1 MSAVRTPNPILAT
14 LGRLLEEAL
23 NRALALDPETR
34 SQLAPLEGRRIGIE
48 LESANLALAIRVDD
62 GRLRVGPHWETAA
75 DLGLRATPGSLL
87 AFALRR
93 GEDSPLPGGKVG
105 ISGDAELARR
115 VEKLMRGFRLDVEE
129 VFARAFGDVI
139 GVPIART
146 LHAALRWSRDSAQ
159 SFVHDSAD
167 FLRDDSR
174 DLVAPAEMDQFLD
187 DVDALRDRA
196 ERLAARVAKAATH
209 ANGKDA

>member
-23 NRALALDPETR
+23 NRALGFDPEMRT
-34 SQLAPLEGRRIGIE
+34 QLASLEGRRIGVE
-48 LESANLALAIRVDD
+48 LEPANLALAIRVEG
-62 GRLRVGPHWETAA
+62 GRLRVGPHWEHAA

-93 GEDSPLPGGKVG
+93 DDSPLPAGKVA

-115 VEKLMRGFRLDVEE
+115 VEKLMRGFRPDIEE
-129 VFARAFGDVI
+129 AFAKVFGDVI

-159 SFVHDSAD
+159 AFAQDSAD

-174 DLVAPAEMDQFLD
+174 DLIAPAEMDQFLD
-187 DVDALRDRA
+187 DVDVLRDRA
-196 ERLAARVAKAATH
+196 ERLSARVNRLAARAT
-209 ANGKDA
+209 GKNA

>member
-1 MSAVRTPNPILAT
+1 MSAVRAPNLILAT

-23 NRALALDPETR
+23 NRALALDPEMRT
-34 SQLAPLEGRRIGIE
+34 QLALLEGRRIGVE
-48 LESANLALAIRVDD
+48 LESANLALAIRIDD
-62 GRLRVGPHWETAA
+62 GRLRVGPHWEQAA

-93 GEDSPLPGGKVG
+93 ADDSPLPTGKVE

-115 VEKLMRGFRLDVEE
+115 VEKLMREFRPEIEE
-129 VFARAFGDVI
+129 AFAQAFGDVI

-159 SFVHDSAD
+159 AFVRDSAD

-174 DLVAPAEMDQFLD
+174 DLIAPAEMDQFLD

-196 ERLAARVAKAATH
+196 ERLAARLGGLAVRATG
-209 ANGKDA
+209 NDA